1 MGAPLVV
8 HLLGLHTFTAKVPGS
23 MPGWGTNNQCGIAR
37 KRREKKKEEQMN
49 KLMWVGEAAERG
61 QSINVL
67 FSISCATYVILNVTT
82 LKK

>member
-1 MGAPLVV
+1 MWYSQKKKG
-8 HLLGLHTFTAKVPGS
+8 
-23 MPGWGTNNQCGIAR
+23 
-37 KRREKKKEEQMN
+37 KKKEEQMN